1 MHELDGR
8 QSDPPGD
15 DCIDPALLSGVVG
28 GDIAMAREL
37 IEDLLPSARGDIDL
51 IHRAAAD
58 LQLPEVR
65 KNSHKLKGSAS
76 LVGARHLVALCA
88 ELQAAAAGGDAAL
101 VNRLD
106 AQLDLRLREV
116 EAALETFLAGAA
128 GE

>member
-1 MHELDGR
+1 MREFDDR
-8 QSDPPGD
+8 QSDPPRE
-15 DCIDPALLSGVVG
+15 DCIDPALLRGVVG

-51 IHRAAAD
+51 IHRAAAH

-65 KNSHKLKGSAS
+65 MASHKLKGSAS

-88 ELQAAAAGGDAAL
+88 DLQAAAAGGDAAL

-116 EAALETFLAGAA
+116 EAALESFLAGAA